1 MSVVS
6 LPEAN
11 ILSFS
16 ASCGSGEKGARPSQ
30 RYNTISSDQDTRRRC
45 AHENH
50 YSIADLKRG
59 GVILTI

>member
-16 ASCGSGEKGARPSQ
+16 ASCGSGEKGAGPSQ
-30 RYNTISSDQDTRRRC
+30 RHNAISRDQGTRRNLC
-45 AHENH
+45 A
-50 YSIADLKRG
+50 
-59 GVILTI
+59 